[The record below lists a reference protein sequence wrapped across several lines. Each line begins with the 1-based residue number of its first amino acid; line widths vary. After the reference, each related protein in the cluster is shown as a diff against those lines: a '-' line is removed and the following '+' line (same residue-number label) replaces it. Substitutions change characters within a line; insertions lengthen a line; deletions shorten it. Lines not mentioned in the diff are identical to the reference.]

1 MKLPGCS
8 PADNSGKAAS
18 LFMLVR
24 PHWYISFYNAT
35 FAGLFS
41 WEPSVEPIVKHP
53 LHSLKQ
59 FKICSSL
66 YSVTVFH
73 LAFILDCLL
82 IFFCFDFSKINTCI
96 VYMPADTVTW
106 HVHLLRWF
114 YYLTKD
120 YLDFS
125 WIIPYYTIIF
135 RNIR

>member
-8 PADNSGKAAS
+8 PAANSGKAAS

-41 WEPSVEPIVKHP
+41 WEPSLEPIVKHP

-82 IFFCFDFSKINTCI
+82 IFLFWLFQNK
-96 VYMPADTVTW
+96 YMYCLYACW
-106 HVHLLRWF
+106 
-114 YYLTKD
+114 YCYLTRPSPSLILLSDKG
-120 YLDFS
+120 LS
-125 WIIPYYTIIF
+125 WFFLNNSLLHDHIQKY
-135 RNIR
+135 